1 MILYQPT
8 YNDKRLIMAKG
19 KKTGGKNFIKGQ
31 SGNPN
36 GRPKVPEDLK
46 TIQSLSPSLMSKL
59 INKYMA
65 MNREQIIV
73 KVKDP
78 RTPMIETTIASILV
92 KATQSGDYTRLNF
105 LLDRSIGKVK
115 DEIDVRSSHTIYTTS
130 FRPDGSLVQDIMN
143 AELGEESDAEEV

>member
-1 MILYQPT
+1 
-8 YNDKRLIMAKG
+8 MAKG